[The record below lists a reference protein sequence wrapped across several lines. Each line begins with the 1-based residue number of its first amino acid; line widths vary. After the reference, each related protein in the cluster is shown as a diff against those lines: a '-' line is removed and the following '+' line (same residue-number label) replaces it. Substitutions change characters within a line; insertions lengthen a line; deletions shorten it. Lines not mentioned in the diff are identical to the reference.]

1 MMNTRI
7 HYLYR
12 DADNYKVQNECV
24 ILGEMTE
31 EQEQRIIACLDEKE
45 YFVPSRVG
53 MPERKFDTET
63 DSDHPWFEWERIE
76 ETGQKPTL
84 EITAE
89 ELVKRFEEASK
100 GWESVRTAPESGKLP
115 YCVTVQETLSRTVI
129 VWAAERIDAEVT
141 AQELCNAGDVEL
153 GDKDFVDRE
162 CTCDGVAEVGDFDT
176 FEEYGG
182 TQQPDAETPAQEDA
196 AQPTETLDSL
206 NGPWRNDACLGYA
219 AVAMERGADLDTETI
234 RKVMH
239 TLESCFD
246 IISVREASDY
256 YAKKATVCGW

>member
-1 MMNTRI
+1 MNTRI

-63 DSDHPWFEWERIE
+63 DSDHPWFGVGAHRGRPGRSLHSKSPPKSWSS
-76 ETGQKPTL
+76 
-84 EITAE
+84 AS
-89 ELVKRFEEASK
+89 KRRVK

-141 AQELCNAGDVEL
+141 AQELCNAGDIEL
-153 GDKDFVDRE
+153 GNKDFVDRE
-162 CTCDGVAEVGDFDT
+162 SLRRC
-176 FEEYGG
+176 GG
-182 TQQPDAETPAQEDA
+182 
-196 AQPTETLDSL
+196 
-206 NGPWRNDACLGYA
+206 GWRFRYL
-219 AVAMERGADLDTETI
+219 
-234 RKVMH
+234 
-239 TLESCFD
+239 
-246 IISVREASDY
+246 
-256 YAKKATVCGW
+256 

>member
-1 MMNTRI
+1 MKNTRI

-141 AQELCNAGDVEL
+141 AKELCNAGDIEL
-153 GDKDFVDRE
+153 GNKDFVDRE

-219 AVAMERGADLDTETI
+219 AVAMERADLDTETI

>member
-1 MMNTRI
+1 MNTRI

-115 YCVTVQETLSRTVI
+115 YCVTVQETLSRTVTSGPPS
-129 VWAAERIDAEVT
+129 AS
-141 AQELCNAGDVEL
+141 
-153 GDKDFVDRE
+153 
-162 CTCDGVAEVGDFDT
+162 
-176 FEEYGG
+176 
-182 TQQPDAETPAQEDA
+182 TP
-196 AQPTETLDSL
+196 
-206 NGPWRNDACLGYA
+206 
-219 AVAMERGADLDTETI
+219 
-234 RKVMH
+234 K
-239 TLESCFD
+239 
-246 IISVREASDY
+246 
-256 YAKKATVCGW
+256 

>member
-31 EQEQRIIACLDEKE
+31 EQEQRIIACLDEEE

-141 AQELCNAGDVEL
+141 AQELCNAGDIEL
-153 GDKDFVDRE
+153 GSKDFVDRE

-196 AQPTETLDSL
+196 AQPAETLDSL

-219 AVAMERGADLDTETI
+219 AVSMERADLDE
-234 RKVMH
+234 
-239 TLESCFD
+239 
-246 IISVREASDY
+246 
-256 YAKKATVCGW
+256 

>member
-1 MMNTRI
+1 MNTRI

-141 AQELCNAGDVEL
+141 AQELCNAGDIEL
-153 GDKDFVDRE
+153 GNKDFVDRE

-176 FEEYGG
+176 FEEYGALSSRMRKLLLRKMPLSPQKRLILS
-182 TQQPDAETPAQEDA
+182 T
-196 AQPTETLDSL
+196 
-206 NGPWRNDACLGYA
+206 
-219 AVAMERGADLDTETI
+219 VRGAMMPAWAMPLSLWNVQTWI
-234 RKVMH
+234 QKRFVRSC
-239 TLESCFD
+239 TLWNP
-246 IISVREASDY
+246 AS
-256 YAKKATVCGW
+256 TSSR

>member
-1 MMNTRI
+1 MNTRI

-63 DSDHPWFEWERIE
+63 DSDHPWFEWERI
-76 ETGQKPTL
+76 
-84 EITAE
+84 
-89 ELVKRFEEASK
+89 
-100 GWESVRTAPESGKLP
+100 
-115 YCVTVQETLSRTVI
+115 
-129 VWAAERIDAEVT
+129 DAEVT
-141 AQELCNAGDVEL
+141 AQELCNAGDIEL
-153 GDKDFVDRE
+153 GNKDFVDRE

-219 AVAMERGADLDTETI
+219 AVAMERADLDTETI

>member
-24 ILGEMTE
+24 ILGEMTG
-31 EQEQRIIACLDEKE
+31 EQEQRIIACLDEEE

-76 ETGQKPTL
+76 ETGQKSTL

-141 AQELCNAGDVEL
+141 AQELCNAGDIEL
-153 GDKDFVDRE
+153 GSKDFVDRE

-182 TQQPDAETPAQEDA
+182 TQQPDAEAPAQEDA
-196 AQPTETLDSL
+196 AQPAETLDSL

-219 AVAMERGADLDTETI
+219 AVAMERADLDEETI

-246 IISVREASDY
+246 IISVREAGDY
-256 YAKKATVCGW
+256 YARKATVCGW